1 MSTSTPR
8 ADAAS
13 PTSTCKGMPLQDY
26 HKLRSNLRATWL
38 AAPERASPAL
48 LNPRGVVRR
57 AAAVTALAS
66 LGSPGSATPYSVDF
80 DRDVLHYRNEDGTS
94 SVVLPDC
101 VVPYF
106 AALAG
111 VTAWA
116 VHSRWAPWEA
126 ADLFATEFL
135 SRHRLLVGTSKQT
148 VHDILQ
154 SACEGSLG
162 RLIEL
167 VVVERGRARDSL
179 TSVGLDGPA
188 LLAAWHP
195 ASFVDVLDP
204 SGRMTTRTGL
214 GDDAPSLFALV
225 PKDVWI
231 RVLEVH
237 CADSVREYV
246 FRDGTLSPDERS
258 VQASLSCFRSAPR
271 EQSAATTPLQL
282 CAGDSTCGSIGVG
295 CNAHVLVDEAL
306 HSATPFVLIRVFNNH
321 AGHDNVDADRALM
334 ILHPLILESGAFLW
348 QSNVVGNRLVKAL
361 TLTSE
366 TTEAAR
372 ALRQEHFVNGD
383 VDAPSRV
390 TSSGAVLTSPS
401 RGSGAP
407 YGTRRLPP
415 AGVSELLH
423 GHGAASAM
431 CSLATGEQADRG
443 GA

>member
-1 MSTSTPR
+1 
-8 ADAAS
+8 
-13 PTSTCKGMPLQDY
+13 MPLQDY
-26 HKLRSNLRATWL
+26 VKLRSNLRATWL

-48 LNPRGVVRR
+48 LNPRGGGRR
-57 AAAVTALAS
+57 AAAAVAALVAALAS
-66 LGSPGSATPYSVDF
+66 SGSPGSATPYYVDF
-80 DRDVLHYRNEDGTS
+80 DRDVLHYRIEDGMS

-148 VHDILQ
+148 VHDILH

-167 VVVERGRARDSL
+167 VVVERERARDSL

-282 CAGDSTCGSIGVG
+282 CAGDCGGGGRGLRGSRGPRPGAVADEHADAVG
-295 CNAHVLVDEAL
+295 
-306 HSATPFVLIRVFNNH
+306 
-321 AGHDNVDADRALM
+321 ADRV
-334 ILHPLILESGAFLW
+334 LEGGEGYMDGVDDDVG
-348 QSNVVGNRLVKAL
+348 VVAAAEPRAPRGTAPASVLPPPSPS
-361 TLTSE
+361 TSRR
-366 TTEAAR
+366 A
-372 ALRQEHFVNGD
+372 ALRR
-383 VDAPSRV
+383 P
-390 TSSGAVLTSPS
+390 TWP
-401 RGSGAP
+401 
-407 YGTRRLPP
+407 
-415 AGVSELLH
+415 
-423 GHGAASAM
+423 AASASPTPHTYVPGSTTPAK
-431 CSLATGEQADRG
+431 SLSSPTRRTGAR
-443 GA
+443 